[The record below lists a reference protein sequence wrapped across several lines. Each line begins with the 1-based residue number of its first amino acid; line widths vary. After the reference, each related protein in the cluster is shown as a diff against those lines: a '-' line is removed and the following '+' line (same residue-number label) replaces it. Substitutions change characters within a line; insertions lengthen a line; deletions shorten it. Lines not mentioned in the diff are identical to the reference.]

1 MFILIF
7 VFYFMQKTI
16 MKAELERRGM
26 LLKTSK
32 NLLQI
37 YLFFMVQHFQVNPGL
52 FYSSLIFTTW

>member
-37 YLFFMVQHFQVNPGL
+37 YLFFMVQYFQVNPGL

>member
-1 MFILIF
+1 MFVLIF

-37 YLFFMVQHFQVNPGL
+37 YLFFMVQYFQVNPGL

>member
-37 YLFFMVQHFQVNPGL
+37 
-52 FYSSLIFTTW
+52 